1 MGKALQKGAWG
12 AGCRLAAVLQ
22 GALDRAIQGQ
32 QVVQT
37 RETEGRWH
45 CDTVPFPTN
54 KKFALSP

>member
-12 AGCRLAAVLQ
+12 AGGMLTAILQ

-37 RETEGRWH
+37 RGTEVGGI
-45 CDTVPFPTN
+45 DIQFLFLPTRN
-54 KKFALSP
+54 V

>member
-1 MGKALQKGAWG
+1 MGKALQKGAGG

-37 RETEGRWH
+37 RGTECRWH
-45 CDTVPFPTN
+45 
-54 KKFALSP
+54 